1 MGSQEEKIELT
12 ILMPCLNEEANIV
25 TSIKAAYEFI
35 NKHNIKA
42 EILIVDNGS
51 TDSSTELAKA
61 LNVRVVQESN
71 AGYGNALRS
80 GINASKGKYIIYG
93 DCDSTYNFQQILPFY
108 DALIDGADLVVGN
121 RYAGGI
127 KSGAMP
133 FSHRY
138 LGVPFLSW
146 LGRKKYKVNIHDFH
160 CGLRGLNAAYA
171 KNLTFTSTGMEFAT
185 EIIAQ
190 FANSKAT
197 IKKVP
202 ATLSPSKAPRE
213 PHLRTIRDGF
223 RHIIYMINN

>member
-1 MGSQEEKIELT
+1 MDDLISVIVPIYNVEAYLDECIE
-12 ILMPCLNEEANIV
+12 
-25 TSIKAAYEFI
+25 SICNQTYK
-35 NKHNIKA
+35 NL
-42 EILIVDNGS
+42 EILLIDDGSKDKSGNIAETWAKKDTRCIVYHKENEGLSAARND
-51 TDSSTELAKA
+51 
-61 LNVRVVQESN
+61 
-71 AGYGNALRS
+71 
-80 GINASKGKYIIYG
+80 GIEAAKGKYIIYG

-197 IKKVP
+197 IKEVP
-202 ATLSPSKAPRE
+202 ATLSTSKAPRK